1 MTVIPTKERRKTWA
15 QSDGA
20 GRESS
25 VWGITGLKGQVL
37 ALMGTL
43 VLMIGAPAFVAVV

>member
-1 MTVIPTKERRKTWA
+1 MPVTASKVRRKTWA

-20 GRESS
+20 GRDSS

-43 VLMIGAPAFVAVV
+43 VLMIGAPAFVTVV